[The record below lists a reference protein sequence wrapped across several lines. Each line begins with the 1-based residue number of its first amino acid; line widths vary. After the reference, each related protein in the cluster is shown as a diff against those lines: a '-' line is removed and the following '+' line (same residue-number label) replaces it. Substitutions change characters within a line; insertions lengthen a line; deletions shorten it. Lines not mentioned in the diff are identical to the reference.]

1 MQPVATIL
9 GSVNLQNVKTLVF
22 QDTLEGKIIHNR
34 KIYKAM
40 EASFQ
45 NVIKQSQWFI
55 PWSKEKLKT
64 FFTYW
69 EEIQL

>member
-1 MQPVATIL
+1 MQPVATVL

-22 QDTLEGKIIHNR
+22 WETLEGTIIHNR

-45 NVIKQSQWFI
+45 NVIEQSQWFI
-55 PWSKEKLKT
+55 P
-64 FFTYW
+64 
-69 EEIQL
+69 

>member
-1 MQPVATIL
+1 MQPVATVL

-22 QDTLEGKIIHNR
+22 WETLEGKIIHNK

-55 PWSKEKLKT
+55 P
-64 FFTYW
+64 
-69 EEIQL
+69 